1 MNEDMKNEIAKSAQY
16 IGMSVEEAEAK
27 FVEVCEQNGIEPTN
41 PIAKGIWRNYVANAR
56 RSQET
61 TETKDSGESWYKAA
75 FGFFVSLDAPRDSMA
90 WNRMKA
96 QEEYL
101 RNEDNALEKGIVAV
115 AVENALGKYT
125 VSRYHNG
132 EYREKVM
139 PELPEGAVTLED
151 GRTYI
156 PLDSTESYLS
166 GEKNANYGRP
176 LPAQLMRRSG
186 VFFGSIGVNSEM
198 KPYYFSYKGQAG
210 VDFAPNTFEWVHF
223 LCVANDAGTDIYG
236 AKDLTVNSLSL
247 NNEMNPDSD
256 LYRDMTNFSFEDCL
270 KEHFKSN
277 LIPLVDMDK
286 EHIVRQSLPVKERFI
301 VTDGTVCN
309 MNMTPTSNGNRIIN
323 LTDLDAELD
332 YESDSGTTTCWI
344 PEHLELDFVIGS
356 TVIVVGRTSQSIND
370 EGTQPA
376 TLNVSGLYC
385 TEKHGSAV
393 EVSQPVESNFDWF

>member
-61 TETKDSGESWYKAA
+61 KETKDSGESWYKAA

-132 EYREKVM
+132 EYREKVL

-151 GRTYI
+151 GRIYI
-156 PLDSTESYLS
+156 PLDSSYL
-166 GEKNANYGRP
+166 
-176 LPAQLMRRSG
+176 
-186 VFFGSIGVNSEM
+186 
-198 KPYYFSYKGQAG
+198 
-210 VDFAPNTFEWVHF
+210 
-223 LCVANDAGTDIYG
+223 
-236 AKDLTVNSLSL
+236 
-247 NNEMNPDSD
+247 
-256 LYRDMTNFSFEDCL
+256 
-270 KEHFKSN
+270 
-277 LIPLVDMDK
+277 
-286 EHIVRQSLPVKERFI
+286 
-301 VTDGTVCN
+301 
-309 MNMTPTSNGNRIIN
+309 
-323 LTDLDAELD
+323 
-332 YESDSGTTTCWI
+332 
-344 PEHLELDFVIGS
+344 
-356 TVIVVGRTSQSIND
+356 
-370 EGTQPA
+370 
-376 TLNVSGLYC
+376 
-385 TEKHGSAV
+385 
-393 EVSQPVESNFDWF
+393 